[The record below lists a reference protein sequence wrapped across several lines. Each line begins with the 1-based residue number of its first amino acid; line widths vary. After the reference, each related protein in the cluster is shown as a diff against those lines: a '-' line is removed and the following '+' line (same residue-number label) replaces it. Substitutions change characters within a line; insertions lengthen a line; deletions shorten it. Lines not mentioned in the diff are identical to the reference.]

1 MCNKYTEVWNYSTG
15 YLSEWVFFS
24 LKMEEINNFFWIKKI
39 FRKSGL
45 FLLIWV
51 TRSILKFVKKK
62 KAFPKISYYIF
73 PASQIL
79 GGFGLFFFYIKED
92 RCIEFVYKKQ
102 SDWNLQAEIY
112 SGWNW
117 RETGRTEIETPARCM
132 FIDWSKP
139 RAT

>member
-15 YLSEWVFFS
+15 YLSEWGFFS
-24 LKMEEINNFFWIKKI
+24 LKMEEINNFFLIKKI

-62 KAFPKISYYIF
+62 KSISKD
-73 PASQIL
+73 IL
-79 GGFGLFFFYIKED
+79 LYLPRFADIRGFWGFFYIKED

-117 RETGRTEIETPARCM
+117 RETGRTEIETPARCLS
-132 FIDWSKP
+132 IGQ
-139 RAT
+139 T